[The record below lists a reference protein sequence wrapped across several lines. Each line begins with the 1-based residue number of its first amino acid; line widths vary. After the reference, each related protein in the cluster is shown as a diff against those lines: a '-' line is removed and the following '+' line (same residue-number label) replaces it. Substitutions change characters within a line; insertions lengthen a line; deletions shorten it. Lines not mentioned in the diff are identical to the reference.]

1 MLPLDAFLLKP
12 VQRVL
17 KYSLLL
23 YEMGKRTRRES
34 ENYGVVQVCLRP
46 AAYGSII
53 YNRLTLCIQ
62 SALEKMTDVAQHIN
76 SMKKKYE
83 MTVHIEE
90 VQRLIRGEWTG
101 LNLSKY
107 GDIVLEVSIL
117 GACLSI
123 VYVALVYHIF
133 VSSSVLV

>member
-23 YEMGKRTRRES
+23 YEMGKRTRRDS
-34 ENYGVVQVCLRP
+34 ENYGVVQVCLRLWLHCLK
-46 AAYGSII
+46 YKW
-53 YNRLTLCIQ
+53 LTENVCIQ

-90 VQRLIRGEWTG
+90 VQGLIRGEWTG
-101 LNLSKY
+101 LDLTKY
-107 GDIVLEVSIL
+107 GDIVLEVSIIM
-117 GACLSI
+117 CIVKVFQLS
-123 VYVALVYHIF
+123 
-133 VSSSVLV
+133 